1 MDFKKHNVIEF
12 YFSKKSQ
19 IKLRNFCILTDLY
32 KIEYR
37 SFYHKTT
44 ISCKNFIFTQ
54 SFSKNN
60 TLKI

>member
-37 SFYHKTT
+37 SFYHKTMILCKISFLHNRSPRT
-44 ISCKNFIFTQ
+44 IH
-54 SFSKNN
+54 
-60 TLKI
+60 